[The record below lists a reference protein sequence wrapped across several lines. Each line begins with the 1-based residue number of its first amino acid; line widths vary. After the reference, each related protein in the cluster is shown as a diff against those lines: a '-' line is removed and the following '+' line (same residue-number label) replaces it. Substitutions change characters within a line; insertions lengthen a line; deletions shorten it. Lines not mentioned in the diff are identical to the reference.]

1 MQSPNTHSECNDA
14 SAPNDFPTKTAGER
28 VMELSDKRRD
38 IILWALNQMETED
51 ANLPIGSIERL
62 ARFAEWTNTTP
73 PEKILEDHGDG
84 PTLSNEILT
93 FALENGL
100 SLDWFLLG
108 DEQGLV
114 LGAHNAAKEARS

>member
-28 VMELSDKRRD
+28 VMKLSDKRRD

-84 PTLSNEILT
+84 PTFSDEILT
-93 FALENGL
+93 FADNHGL
-100 SLDWFLLG
+100 SLDWFWRG
-108 DEQGLV
+108 DVRSLV
-114 LGAHNAAKEARS
+114 IGAHEAAQEART